1 MERTQVQY
9 TVSVKNEVGQLRR
22 LALALAQEKIAVLG
36 LSWQAEGEAGL
47 IRFVTE
53 RTLGVA
59 QALERLGWSA
69 VQSPVLTVPVPT
81 RPGELARLLKVLD
94 DAGLGVLEMYGTAAP
109 GETCRLVLAV
119 DRPEV
124 AEKVLAGFTDTVL
137 LATR

>member
-94 DAGLGVLEMYGTAAP
+94 DAGLGVLEMYGTAEP
-109 GETCRLVLAV
+109 RETCRLVLAV

-124 AEKVLAGFTDTVL
+124 AEKILAGFTDTLL